1 MKSTIIILMMVAAL
15 VSITPSLA
23 GMENITI
30 NITSPEEGD
39 EVEWRNW
46 VIGETNLKNYT
57 DYHIYVII
65 NPADSGTWWVQPK
78 AVIDTNTGIWR
89 AHVYFGREG
98 MDWGS
103 YQFVCAIITAS
114 KLEYNTFDNIPENI
128 AKSDIIMVRRK

>member
-89 AHVYFGREG
+89 ATSRLAEKVWFGYPSNSSVE
-98 MDWGS
+98 
-103 YQFVCAIITAS
+103 
-114 KLEYNTFDNIPENI
+114 
-128 AKSDIIMVRRK
+128 